1 LRMRINEKRTDRHDD
16 RDSGHSRVME
26 HLPEP
31 MGRERE
37 RERSHRGIMQPSPPG
52 SDRRRGPGEGFGRSI
67 RDGKMR
73 GDGGGGRVAHPEG
86 PINRHGDAPD
96 RFRQEPTEFSN
107 QQSDRFHYKSWD
119 SNPEHVPKGR
129 AYFEHDN
136 RDDEFVRGRVR
147 GMMGQR
153 SAGMR
158 GRSSMRGWPFRGGAP
173 ARIFMG
179 RSGGR
184 RGGYPPRYATRPR
197 SPHWEHDLFDNL
209 SADDRGQASKSSHGK

>member
-1 LRMRINEKRTDRHDD
+1 
-16 RDSGHSRVME
+16 ME

-86 PINRHGDAPD
+86 PVNRHDDVPD

-184 RGGYPPRYATRPR
+184 RGGYPPRKSRLDRNVDHGPR
-197 SPHWEHDLFDNL
+197 ERQYDEHNDFKLLDE
-209 SADDRGQASKSSHGK
+209 RHHQ